1 MRRNHDISCD
11 FNFQVNFSSLQFWRS
26 LILIQIY
33 SNANRSDIVG
43 WNNVLVVYKRNN
55 GTHDPSNM
63 QDACHMNLVID
74 LAYRGVSWRVA
85 VVFFF
90 LGGGFKQFH
99 VFFFPF
105 YLRGGGKI
113 VAGCVT
119 SYNICFSQYYG
130 GWKSRCIVMK
140 LEITKRTVILSSRKK
155 VRKGSSTQFLLFVSL
170 LQSSFPL
177 TTELEGSLIVF
188 FGTNTFFCFTQKNSF
203 LYGRRGQTGRYQA
216 DIHCCI

>member
-1 MRRNHDISCD
+1 MNNWMDELVSISYM
-11 FNFQVNFSSLQFWRS
+11 V
-26 LILIQIY
+26 
-33 SNANRSDIVG
+33 
-43 WNNVLVVYKRNN
+43 
-55 GTHDPSNM
+55 
-63 QDACHMNLVID
+63 
-74 LAYRGVSWRVA
+74 
-85 VVFFF
+85 
-90 LGGGFKQFH
+90 LGGGKGCVTLQTMMPLPLW
-99 VFFFPF
+99 FFEPTWSEN
-105 YLRGGGKI
+105 
-113 VAGCVT
+113 VSCVT

-216 DIHCCI
+216 DIHCCILACCLHNNAILSLV